1 MIDVEVIINL
11 MWLSSQIRGN
21 ASVATEWK
29 SGACGSKTE
38 RKASPKNPY
47 PRISKTFEFTKTIPA
62 GISSTSAAPF
72 DE

>member
-1 MIDVEVIINL
+1 MIDVEVLINL
-11 MWLSSQIRGN
+11 IWLSIHIRG
-21 ASVATEWK
+21 
-29 SGACGSKTE
+29 E
-38 RKASPKNPY
+38 RQCRDGMEIGRVRIENGTQSFTKEPY